1 MDKTI
6 FLLAFVLIISATLIL
21 GEDDETLV
29 KDIWEK

>member
-1 MDKTI
+1 MKKTI

-29 KDIWEK
+29 KDVLER